1 MQMLIG
7 HGQVP
12 TIMPE
17 ASKIL
22 EKKGS
27 KFRTEDGLTI
37 CMYIGHLTFLKR
49 TFKTQEECLQ
59 FVSQ

>member
-1 MQMLIG
+1 MKQLFERKVENMIEK
-7 HGQVP
+7 
-12 TIMPE
+12 IN
-17 ASKIL
+17 KIL